1 MKGKILVYN
10 IKNRALPLKDWVYY
24 KYMIFRSDA
33 KSKNIRIV
41 QDLNMVHFYEG
52 GGGREKGKE
61 FSKEEQD
68 IAKMNVKNRNR
79 WKPW

>member
-1 MKGKILVYN
+1 MKLYNIYWFYLNLSDREMKGKILVYN

-33 KSKNIRIV
+33 KSKNIRIL

-52 GGGREKGKE
+52 GGGREGE
-61 FSKEEQD
+61 GVQ
-68 IAKMNVKNRNR
+68 
-79 WKPW
+79 